1 MTMPDRVPSGAEIEA
16 RPGKRY
22 EWGTRCILLSEPPGR
37 WGRRTSW
44 RLAVLCGFPET
55 VRLVRARL
63 RRYEWRELGRDD
75 VTRLVRKWYGKSA
88 EWRMAGK
95 GTRRWL
101 EPERA

>member
-1 MTMPDRVPSGAEIEA
+1 MGDEMHPPQRAVGALGAANELE
-16 RPGKRY
+16 
-22 EWGTRCILLSEPPGR
+22 
-37 WGRRTSW
+37 
-44 RLAVLCGFPET
+44 AVLCGFPET
-55 VRLVRARL
+55 ARLVRARL